1 MYIQLFSSILELLK
15 VNIVHSNLKLISYFS
30 MIRWEKELDWMAMNG
45 INLVYATTANEYIF
59 SKVRITFLKQEKSYH
74 TLYYVFL

>member
-1 MYIQLFSSILELLK
+1 
-15 VNIVHSNLKLISYFS
+15 